1 MIEDRDPTHACCWRV
16 PVALQV
22 RLLEP
27 GVLARRRV
35 PWATRTPRIIRTT
48 ARPHGTSYGSM
59 PSPRLHVRGSDGAPY
74 HLFAGAQASA
84 PLTLSLVRGVG
95 DAVDF
100 QPGGGQQCDL
110 AAVIAQL
117 RSCVEQYYYRGVS
130 HQYPWPATG
139 RRWPWAEKNPVR
151 PLRLPLA
158 LARGGCPARSD
169 RPRTSRPRAAR
180 QEFRGPRCRARRTA
194 ERSPGRGSG

>member
-35 PWATRTPRIIRTT
+35 PWATRTTRIIRTT
-48 ARPHGTSYGSM
+48 ARPHCTSYGSM

-74 HLFAGAQASA
+74 QLFAGAQASA

-100 QPGGGQQCDL
+100 QLGGVQQCDL
-110 AAVIAQL
+110 AAVIAQPSKL
-117 RSCVEQYYYRGVS
+117 RRAVLL
-130 HQYPWPATG
+130 PW
-139 RRWPWAEKNPVR
+139 RRRPVPMASDRTSLAMGGEESGQTASSALGAGSRRLSGSVR
-151 PLRLPLA
+151 PTA
-158 LARGGCPARSD
+158 YQSSEGCPAGVS
-169 RPRTSRPRAAR
+169 
-180 QEFRGPRCRARRTA
+180 GPQV
-194 ERSPGRGSG
+194 PGS